1 MKLFKEQK
9 GFTLIELLVVIA
21 IIGILASI
29 VLASL
34 NTAREKG
41 LDASA
46 RASMSQLR
54 AQGEL
59 FYDDNDSSYNDGTT
73 NVCDATDAPDFDA
86 LLDAAEADGNGG
98 RDCDDADQAWAAEV
112 LLNNGQYYCSD
123 STGSS
128 IAQAASKGAN
138 ATVCN

>member
-34 NTAREKG
+34 NTARDRG
-41 LDASA
+41 RDASI

-54 AQGEL
+54 AQAEIY
-59 FYDDNDSSYNDGTT
+59 FDSQTT
-73 NVCDATDAPDFDA
+73 PTYVGMCASADAVR
-86 LLDAAEADGNGG
+86 LLVAAEAGRTTGTG
-98 RDCDDADQAWAAEV
+98 RDCDESATAWAAEIIPF
-112 LLNNGQYYCSD
+112 GGGYYCVD
-123 STGSS
+123 
-128 IAQAASKGAN
+128 SKGASKN
-138 ATVCN
+138 AIATKGISATVCL

>member
-34 NTAREKG
+34 NTAR
-41 LDASA
+41 DRARDTSA

-54 AQGEL
+54 SQMEI
-59 FYDDNDSSYNDGTT
+59 FYDQQTPPTYDAGCTNAQVSALLAAADAQNGTT
-73 NVCDATDAPDFDA
+73 AAPVCDDG
-86 LLDAAEADGNGG
+86 AANS
-98 RDCDDADQAWAAEV
+98 QAWAAKV
-112 LLNNGQYYCSD
+112 QLNSASWYCVD
-123 STGSS
+123 SSGVAKETV
-128 IAQAASKGAN
+128 AN
-138 ATVCN
+138 PVITDWKCD